1 SIEYATHAIL
11 INEKGNPGRGEF
23 FGNVERREV
32 KKDFVKQVAFT
43 TRTTKLDFA
52 DVDPK
57 SASPLAQ
64 IGINSGTFQY
74 LIRFR
79 IYSESR
85 TILVSLNRKNQ
96 SKRVRLF

>member
-1 SIEYATHAIL
+1 
-11 INEKGNPGRGEF
+11 
-23 FGNVERREV
+23 
-32 KKDFVKQVAFT
+32 VKQVAFT

-74 LIRFR
+74 LI
-79 IYSESR
+79 
-85 TILVSLNRKNQ
+85 
-96 SKRVRLF
+96 